1 MFDLFIKQIDKIKE
15 TVKNLEVSY
24 GKEISPET
32 LMIQIGLLEDIN
44 KIIEQQI
51 TTLKDQS
58 TNIIVN
64 SKQPN

>member
-15 TVKNLEVSY
+15 TVKNLEAVH

-32 LMIQIGLLEDIN
+32 LMIQIGLLEDIQR
-44 KIIEQQI
+44 IIEKQVS
-51 TTLKDQS
+51 TLKKQS

-64 SKQPN
+64 GKPN